1 MQGHYVIQLQPKPS
15 LQYLLQLIKNTHSR
29 IRVSRS
35 QVTNK
40 RSIISSINLIALES
54 LPLIQPGQNVSKE
67 IINAITSESISVD
80 DGDVIAIAQKII
92 SKSENRYLDI
102 SELEPSEDA
111 INLASK
117 IDKDPKFIQAILNES
132 QKVVRYRMGVLIV
145 EHKLGFIHA
154 NAGID
159 RSNIDQRKDIVL
171 LLPENPDESAK
182 MISESISLHFQKNIS
197 VIITDTMGRPF
208 RNGIVGFTIGSH
220 NIECLL
226 DERGKKDLYDN
237 ELKVTQIAIADE
249 LAAASSLLMGQ
260 AAQKKPVVLIKGYK
274 FKQNNLSDS
283 QSLIRNEEED
293 LFR

>member
-1 MQGHYVIQLQPKPS
+1 M
-15 LQYLLQLIKNTHSR
+15 QLIKNIHSH
-29 IRVSRS
+29 IQASRL
-35 QVTNK
+35 QATNK
-40 RSIISSINLIALES
+40 RNIISSINLIALET
-54 LPLIQPGQNVSKE
+54 LPLIQPGQDVSKE
-67 IINAITSESISVD
+67 IIDAIDSESVSID

-102 SELEPSEDA
+102 SQLKPSEEA
-111 INLASK
+111 ITLSTK

-159 RSNIDQRKDIVL
+159 RSNIDQHKDIVL
-171 LLPENPDESAK
+171 LLPEKPDESAK
-182 MISESISLHFQKNIS
+182 KISESISKHFKKNIS

-237 ELKVTQIAIADE
+237 ELKVTQIGIADE
-249 LAAASSLLMGQ
+249 LAASASLLMGQ

-283 QSLIRNEEED
+283 RSLIRGEEED

>member
-1 MQGHYVIQLQPKPS
+1 M
-15 LQYLLQLIKNTHSR
+15 QLIKNTHSR

-40 RSIISSINLIALES
+40 RNIISSINLIALES

-111 INLASK
+111 INLATK

-159 RSNIDQRKDIVL
+159 RSNIDQRRDIVSVSYTHL
-171 LLPENPDESAK
+171 TLPTKA
-182 MISESISLHFQKNIS
+182 
-197 VIITDTMGRPF
+197 
-208 RNGIVGFTIGSH
+208 
-220 NIECLL
+220 
-226 DERGKKDLYDN
+226 
-237 ELKVTQIAIADE
+237 
-249 LAAASSLLMGQ
+249 
-260 AAQKKPVVLIKGYK
+260 
-274 FKQNNLSDS
+274 
-283 QSLIRNEEED
+283 
-293 LFR
+293 

>member
-1 MQGHYVIQLQPKPS
+1 MP
-15 LQYLLQLIKNTHSR
+15 LIK
-29 IRVSRS
+29 
-35 QVTNK
+35 
-40 RSIISSINLIALES
+40 
-54 LPLIQPGQNVSKE
+54 PGQDLSKE
-67 IINAITSESISVD
+67 IIKAISSESIEVD
-80 DGDVIAIAQKII
+80 DGDIIAIAQKIV

-102 SELEPSEDA
+102 SLLSPSDEA
-111 INLASK
+111 ITLSK
-117 IDKDPKFIQAILNES
+117 QIDKDPKFIQAILNES
-132 QKVVRYRMGVLIV
+132 KKVVRYRMGVLIV

-159 RSNIDQRKDIVL
+159 RSNIDQEQDIVL
-171 LLPENPDESAK
+171 LLPEDPDASAK
-182 MISESISLHFQKNIS
+182 AISKSLSKFFTKNIS

-226 DERGKKDLYDN
+226 DERGKKDLYGN
-237 ELKVTQIAIADE
+237 KLRVTQIGIADE

-260 AAQKKPVVLIKGYK
+260 AAQKKPVILIKGYQ

-283 QSLIRNEEED
+283 QSLIRGEEED

>member
-1 MQGHYVIQLQPKPS
+1 MP
-15 LQYLLQLIKNTHSR
+15 LIK
-29 IRVSRS
+29 
-35 QVTNK
+35 
-40 RSIISSINLIALES
+40 
-54 LPLIQPGQNVSKE
+54 PGQDLSKE
-67 IINAITSESISVD
+67 IIKAISSESIEVD
-80 DGDVIAIAQKII
+80 DGDVIAIAQKIV

-102 SELEPSEDA
+102 SLLSPSDEA
-111 INLASK
+111 ITLSK
-117 IDKDPKFIQAILNES
+117 QIDEDPKFIQAILNES
-132 QKVVRYRMGVLIV
+132 KKVVRYRMGVLIV

-159 RSNIDQRKDIVL
+159 RSNIDQEQDIVL
-171 LLPENPDESAK
+171 LLPEDPDASAK
-182 MISESISLHFQKNIS
+182 AISKSLSKFFTKNIS

-226 DERGKKDLYDN
+226 DERGKKDLYGN
-237 ELKVTQIAIADE
+237 KLRVTQIGIADE

-260 AAQKKPVVLIKGYK
+260 AAQKKPVILIKGYQ

-283 QSLIRNEEED
+283 QSLIRGEEED

>member
-1 MQGHYVIQLQPKPS
+1 MP
-15 LQYLLQLIKNTHSR
+15 LIK
-29 IRVSRS
+29 
-35 QVTNK
+35 
-40 RSIISSINLIALES
+40 
-54 LPLIQPGQNVSKE
+54 PGQDLSKE
-67 IINAITSESISVD
+67 LIKAISSESIEVD
-80 DGDVIAIAQKII
+80 DGDVIAIAQKIV

-102 SELEPSEDA
+102 SLLSPSDEA
-111 INLASK
+111 ITLSK
-117 IDKDPKFIQAILNES
+117 QIDKDPKFIQAILNES
-132 QKVVRYRMGVLIV
+132 KKVVRYRMGVLIV

-159 RSNIDQRKDIVL
+159 RSNIDQEQDIVL
-171 LLPENPDESAK
+171 LLPEDPDASAK
-182 MISESISLHFQKNIS
+182 AISKSLSKFFTKNIS

-226 DERGKKDLYDN
+226 DERGKKDLYGN
-237 ELKVTQIAIADE
+237 KLRVTQIGIADE

-260 AAQKKPVVLIKGYK
+260 AAQKKPVILIKGYQ

-283 QSLIRNEEED
+283 QSLIRGEEED

>member
-1 MQGHYVIQLQPKPS
+1 M
-15 LQYLLQLIKNTHSR
+15 
-29 IRVSRS
+29 
-35 QVTNK
+35 
-40 RSIISSINLIALES
+40 
-54 LPLIQPGQNVSKE
+54 PLIRPGQDLSKE
-67 IINAITSESISVD
+67 IIKAISSESIEVD
-80 DGDVIAIAQKII
+80 DGDVIAIAQKIV

-102 SELEPSEDA
+102 SLLSPSDEA
-111 INLASK
+111 ITLSK
-117 IDKDPKFIQAILNES
+117 QIDKDPKFIQAILNES
-132 QKVVRYRMGVLIV
+132 KKVVRYRMGVLIV

-159 RSNIDQRKDIVL
+159 RSNIDQEQDIVL
-171 LLPENPDESAK
+171 LLPEDPDASAK
-182 MISESISLHFQKNIS
+182 AISKSLSKFFTKNIS

-226 DERGKKDLYDN
+226 DERGKKDLYGN
-237 ELKVTQIAIADE
+237 KLRVTQIGIADE

-260 AAQKKPVVLIKGYK
+260 AAQKKPVILIKGYQ

-283 QSLIRNEEED
+283 RSLIRSEEED

>member
-1 MQGHYVIQLQPKPS
+1 MP
-15 LQYLLQLIKNTHSR
+15 LIK
-29 IRVSRS
+29 
-35 QVTNK
+35 
-40 RSIISSINLIALES
+40 
-54 LPLIQPGQNVSKE
+54 PGQDLSKE
-67 IINAITSESISVD
+67 IIKAISSESIEVD
-80 DGDVIAIAQKII
+80 DGDVIAIAQKIV

-102 SELEPSEDA
+102 SLLSPSDEA
-111 INLASK
+111 ITLSK
-117 IDKDPKFIQAILNES
+117 QIDKDPKFIQAILNES
-132 QKVVRYRMGVLIV
+132 KKVVRYRMGVLIV

-159 RSNIDQRKDIVL
+159 RSNIDQEQDIVL
-171 LLPENPDESAK
+171 LLPEDPDASAK
-182 MISESISLHFQKNIS
+182 AISKSLTKFFTKNIS

-226 DERGKKDLYDN
+226 DERGKKDLYGN
-237 ELKVTQIAIADE
+237 KLRVTQIGIADE

-260 AAQKKPVVLIKGYK
+260 AAQKKPVILIKGYQ

-283 QSLIRNEEED
+283 QSLIRAEEED